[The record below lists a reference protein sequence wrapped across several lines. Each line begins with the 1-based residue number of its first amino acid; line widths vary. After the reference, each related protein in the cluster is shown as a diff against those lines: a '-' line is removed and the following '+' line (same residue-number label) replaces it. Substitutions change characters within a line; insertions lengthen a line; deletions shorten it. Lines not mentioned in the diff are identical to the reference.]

1 MDASWSR
8 DRTIAR
14 LGDVLVIQ
22 LLLLDC
28 HDLIVELDGELS
40 SDSILFITFLLP
52 SFTRMSAVMCPDNA

>member
-8 DRTIAR
+8 DRKIAR

-22 LLLLDC
+22 FLLFDC
-28 HDLIVELDGELS
+28 HDLIVELDGELG

-52 SFTRMSAVMCPDNA
+52 SFSRMSTVVCPDNT